1 MTWQPNADWERLA
14 KVLLSWQTLGPE
26 LEQRLTQAMVATVLP
41 SLMLHRF
48 GESQVEVVYPSEPE
62 GLVVVCQDR
71 KTVTLVEFDDGT
83 VNLPSELMGRDVRR
97 VQLRFRLAPEPR
109 SYNRPQLSEPDFP
122 ESIYWLE
129 CFGYLE
135 SHGFR
140 RFLTKWS
147 RRRFWPVRSEPS
159 ENPVKPLL

>member
-1 MTWQPNADWERLA
+1 MTWQPNADWEQLA
-14 KVLLSWQTLGPE
+14 KVLLSWQTLDPT

-48 GESQVEVVYPSEPE
+48 GESPAEVFFPSEPE
-62 GLVVVCQDR
+62 GLLVVCQDR
-71 KTVTLVEFDDGT
+71 KTVTLVGFDEGT
-83 VNLPSELMGRDVRR
+83 IHLPRDMVGWNTRR
-97 VQLRFRLAPEPR
+97 VHLKFRLAPEPR

-129 CFGYLE
+129 CFGYFE
-135 SHGFR
+135 SHEFR

-147 RRRFWPVRSEPS
+147 RRRFWPARKAFAPM
-159 ENPVKPLL
+159 N